1 MKMCGGLNIKVLDNK
16 TMDNVFKDIDSDGSG
31 EVDEQEM
38 QNFLRMVFLAQRDE
52 IEKLLRKL

>member
-1 MKMCGGLNIKVLDNK
+1 MKICGGLNIKVLDNK
-16 TMDNVFKDIDSDGSG
+16 TMDNVFKDIDTDGSG

-52 IEKLLRKL
+52 TEKLLRKL